1 MTPFDS
7 SRYRCQIVLPEL
19 GPEGQRALSKATV
32 AICGRGGLG
41 APAALYLAATGIG
54 RLILIDDDRVEI
66 SNLQRQ
72 IIYDENAINQPK
84 AEMAAARL
92 EQQSSLVDIDCC
104 VVRLTSS
111 NAGDLLAS
119 ASVVIDATDN
129 IQGRRAIN
137 AACHELGISWIYC
150 GLHRFQ
156 SQVAVFDFGN
166 GQSPDCYE
174 CLFPS
179 QNDSVDPPDCA
190 DSGVIGAFAGLVGC
204 MQALEA
210 IKVIVGMH
218 SPLVDHLLVF
228 DGRQY
233 ETARIKRKP
242 HADCRICTLQIES
255 QSKQKRQVATGHREL
270 DPRTLHDWL
279 ADEQPCLL
287 LDVREPDERAA
298 MRFAA
303 DINLPLS
310 LISSHPQDQAVSD
323 LTSGSSSPIVVY
335 CRSGQRSL
343 LALDVLQRLLRMQNR
358 PLYNLTGGI
367 LAWYRHFADEYLG

>member
-1 MTPFDS
+1 MTPLDS
-7 SRYRCQIVLPEL
+7 SRYRCQIALPEL
-19 GPEGQRALSKATV
+19 GLEGQRALSKATV
-32 AICGRGGLG
+32 AICGLGGLG
-41 APAALYLAATGIG
+41 APAALYLAAAGIG

-92 EQQSSLVDIDCC
+92 ERQSSLVDIDCC
-104 VVRLTSS
+104 VVRLTSG

-129 IQGRRAIN
+129 IEGRRAIN
-137 AACHELGISWIYC
+137 AACHELGISWIYG

-156 SQVAVFDFGN
+156 AQVAVFDFGN

-174 CLFPS
+174 CLFPP
-179 QNDSVDPPDCA
+179 QTDSVDPPDCA
-190 DSGVIGAFAGLVGC
+190 DSGVIGAFAGMVGC

-210 IKVIVGMH
+210 IKVIVGMQ

-233 ETARIKRKP
+233 ETGRIKRKT
-242 HADCRICTLQIES
+242 HRGCRICALHIEP
-255 QSKQKRQVATGHREL
+255 QSKQEHKVETGYREL

-279 ADEQPCLL
+279 VAKEPCLL

-303 DINLPLS
+303 DVNLPLS
-310 LISSHPQDQAVSD
+310 LISRQTQGLAMSD
-323 LTSGSSSPIVVY
+323 LASGSVSPIVVY

-343 LALDVLQRLLRMQNR
+343 LAIDAIQRLECVQNR
-358 PLYNLTGGI
+358 PLYNLAGGI